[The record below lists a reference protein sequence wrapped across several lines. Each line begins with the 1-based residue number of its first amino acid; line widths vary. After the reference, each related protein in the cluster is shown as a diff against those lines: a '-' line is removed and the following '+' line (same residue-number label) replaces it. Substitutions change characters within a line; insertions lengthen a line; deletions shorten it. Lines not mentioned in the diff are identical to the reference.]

1 MTAASDTPH
10 HKERFD
16 ELDGVR
22 AISILCVLAAH
33 LLPLGTGA
41 WVFNDAVALA
51 GMSLFFCLSGF
62 LITYFLWQN
71 QDIRAFLIRR
81 CARIVPLILLFSF
94 ILCILVWQRPDSF
107 LIINLYVLNYVDWA
121 FVPGVTP
128 LWSVA
133 LEMQFYLVIALAVGV
148 FGRRGFWVVPVIALA
163 VMIFRIEGGAFSA
176 IRTHLRVDEI
186 MSGCL
191 LALLWLNKD
200 QARFQPLIALLRR
213 GFWVFLILWALSTY
227 RDLGAIGYVR
237 PYAAAGLV
245 GAVLFMEERLATP
258 LPAQPGLQ
266 IHRCGLVCALRLAQ
280 RLPHR
285 VVCRRGQGRALPD
298 QASHHDCTE
307 LCGGACLDLLFR
319 EILHRQGA
327 NTDGK
332 TAGGQ
337 RTARD
342 GLNRAAETRHAEDR
356 FMWWRHLRQSHTSR
370 RNVENGGR
378 EPCLLPFFDAA
389 KVWFEE
395 GGCVWRLC
403 V

>member
-245 GAVLFMEERLATP
+245 GAVLFMEESWQRRFLRNRVFKYIA
-258 LPAQPGLQ
+258 A
-266 IHRCGLVCALRLAQ
+266 VSFALYVWHSA
-280 RLPHR
+280 
-285 VVCRRGQGRALPD
+285 
-298 QASHHDCTE
+298 
-307 LCGGACLDLLFR
+307 FR
-319 EILHRQGA
+319 IG
-327 NTDGK
+327 
-332 TAGGQ
+332 
-337 RTARD
+337 
-342 GLNRAAETRHAEDR
+342 
-356 FMWWRHLRQSHTSR
+356 
-370 RNVENGGR
+370 
-378 EPCLLPFFDAA
+378 
-389 KVWFEE
+389 WFAE
-395 GGCVWRLC
+395 GGKAELYLIKRPITIALSFVVAHVSTFYFEKYFTDKARTLTAKRPTGKGRPETA
-403 V
+403 